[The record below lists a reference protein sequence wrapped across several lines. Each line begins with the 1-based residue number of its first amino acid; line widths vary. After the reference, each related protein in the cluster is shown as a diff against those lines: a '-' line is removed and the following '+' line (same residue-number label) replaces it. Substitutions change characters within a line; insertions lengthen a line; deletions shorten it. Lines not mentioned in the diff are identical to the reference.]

1 MDGPTRLRI
10 FLGSFLILFA
20 LVASM
25 ALVSLMVVDPES
37 RETGEGG
44 NAPGQIFQPTDNP
57 QPTDGNSTQEE
68 DGEEEQKRNPC
79 KTGRSITKSS
89 AIVTTIMSLLLWIL
103 AVWWRQARQTRAF
116 NGWAIAA
123 IVFTLLAITLFF
135 AWYIVDKICSLRVTD
150 LDTCRE
156 IASNLLATFIGFL
169 IPTIGLLA
177 FAIVRKRQGHPF
189 LGLWS
194 GAGFV
199 FLYIT
204 VMALAG
210 HLVADDICDKYF
222 RQPDIDL
229 GGNGGDDPGDP
240 GDPGSGDPGDPGQ
253 PSPTNGPTSG
263 PSGPSDPGRGGGST
277 ASPGGNQGGG
287 PQLVGVPQ
295 ISPVALLVIMA
306 VAAVVVIIVLALRG
320 GPGAGGMGRAAVPAV
335 EDRAQL
341 LALMGRTDLK
351 SRDKVVAAYRTFLSW
366 SAMRG
371 IEKQPTETP
380 HEHARRAVSEL
391 GLPADDTMALANAYS
406 QTRLGDVEPPTSL
419 RQRVINWVRGI
430 DRRAP

>member
-37 RETGEGG
+37 NDPGTGGLGPAPQGNFEQTPDPGSEGNETEEPEDEGKK
-44 NAPGQIFQPTDNP
+44 N
-57 QPTDGNSTQEE
+57 
-68 DGEEEQKRNPC
+68 NPC
-79 KTGRSITKSS
+79 KTGRSITKSAS
-89 AIVTTIMSLLLWIL
+89 IVTTIMSLLLWIL

-156 IASNLLATFIGFL
+156 IAANLLATFIGFL
-169 IPTIGLLA
+169 VPTLGLLG
-177 FAIVRKRQGHPF
+177 FAIYRKKQGHPF

-204 VMALAG
+204 IMALAG

-229 GGNGGDDPGDP
+229 GGDDPPDPGNDPGNDPGDP
-240 GDPGSGDPGDPGQ
+240 GNDPGPQPGG
-253 PSPTNGPTSG
+253 
-263 PSGPSDPGRGGGST
+263 SDPGRRGGSN
-277 ASPGGNQGGG
+277 APPGGNQNAGG
-287 PQLVGVPQ
+287 PQLVGVAQ
-295 ISPVALLVIMA
+295 VSPVALLVIMGL
-306 VAAVVVIIVLALRG
+306 AAVVVIIVLAVRG
-320 GPGAGGMGRAAVPAV
+320 GPRVGGMGRAGMPAV

-366 SAMRG
+366 SALRG
-371 IEKQPTETP
+371 VEKQPTETP
-380 HEHARRAVSEL
+380 YEHARRAIQDL
-391 GLPADDTMALANAYS
+391 DLPVVETMDLAQAYS

-419 RQRVINWVRGI
+419 RQKVIAWVRRI
-430 DRRAP
+430 DRRGP

>member
-10 FLGSFLILFA
+10 FLGSFLVVFA

-37 RETGEGG
+37 SETGG
-44 NAPGQIFQPTDNP
+44 NTGPTPSGNFQPD
-57 QPTDGNSTQEE
+57 QPSEQE
-68 DGEEEQKRNPC
+68 GEEEPEEETKKKSPC
-79 KTGRSITKSS
+79 KAGRSITKSS
-89 AIVTTIMSLLLWIL
+89 AIVTTVMSLLLWIL

-135 AWYIVDKICSLRVTD
+135 SWYIVDKICSLKVTD

-156 IASNLLATFIGFL
+156 IAANLLATFIGFL
-169 IPTIGLLA
+169 VPTIGFLG
-177 FAIVRKRQGHPF
+177 FAIYRKTQGHAF

-204 VMALAG
+204 IMALSG

-222 RQPDIDL
+222 KQPDIDL
-229 GGNGGDDPGDP
+229 GNEPGEPGNDP
-240 GDPGSGDPGDPGQ
+240 GDPGSDPSDPGDPDNDPGNTGSD
-253 PSPTNGPTSG
+253 PGTS
-263 PSGPSDPGRGGGST
+263 PGRGGGSN
-277 ASPGGNQGGG
+277 AQPGSGQNAGG

-295 ISPVALLVIMA
+295 VSPVALLVIMG

-320 GPGAGGMGRAAVPAV
+320 GPRAGGMGRAGMPAV

-366 SAMRG
+366 TAMRG

-380 HEHARRAVSEL
+380 HEHARRAISDL
-391 GLPADDTMALANAYS
+391 DLPAPETLDLAHAYS
-406 QTRLGDVEPPTSL
+406 QTRLGHTEPPTSL
-419 RQRVINWVRGI
+419 RDRVIAWVRRI
-430 DRRAP
+430 DKIDPSWRE